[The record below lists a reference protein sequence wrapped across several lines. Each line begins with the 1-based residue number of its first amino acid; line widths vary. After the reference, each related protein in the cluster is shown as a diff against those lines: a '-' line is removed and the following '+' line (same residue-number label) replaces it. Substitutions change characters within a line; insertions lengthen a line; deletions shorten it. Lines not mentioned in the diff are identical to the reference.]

1 MVAII
6 FMMYCCGIRNMENSF
21 SSCQQASKSMS
32 HCSNVEFSIKVYLLE
47 ERASI
52 LPSMILQIICH

>member
-6 FMMYCCGIRNMENSF
+6 FIMYCCGIRNMESSF
-21 SSCQQASKSMS
+21 SRCQQASKSTS
-32 HCSNVEFSIKVYLLE
+32 HCSNVEFPIKVYLLE
-47 ERASI
+47 ERASV